1 MIVVVLIP
9 LCFHYS
15 SHHYGLNFQNHRG
28 WATFPLKDPMIFMIS
43 REISDFY
50 PTMDWLKS
58 RTIVGLDNP
67 IKPIESIRTINIDVE
82 NT

>member
-1 MIVVVLIP
+1 
-9 LCFHYS
+9 
-15 SHHYGLNFQNHRG
+15 
-28 WATFPLKDPMIFMIS
+28 MIS
-43 REISDFY
+43 LEISDFY

-82 NT
+82 KTWKTTIC